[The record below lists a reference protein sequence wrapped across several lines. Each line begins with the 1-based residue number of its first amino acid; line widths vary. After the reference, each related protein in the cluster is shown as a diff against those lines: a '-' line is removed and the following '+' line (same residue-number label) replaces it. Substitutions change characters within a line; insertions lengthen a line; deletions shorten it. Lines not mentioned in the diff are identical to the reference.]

1 MVDVGVGKVPLGPA
15 KSPSR
20 RDGGTGLNGPSFN
33 MMDRLTVPFQ
43 PLNAP
48 LSCALLKRR
57 SWTAP
62 GSVLTRRLDRVLVV
76 LGRCSHIM
84 PEAVRGIEMLVI

>member
-15 KSPSR
+15 KFPSR
-20 RDGGTGLNGPSFN
+20 RGGGIGPTDPPFN

-48 LSCALLKRR
+48 LSYALLGRR
-57 SWTAP
+57 S
-62 GSVLTRRLDRVLVV
+62 
-76 LGRCSHIM
+76 
-84 PEAVRGIEMLVI
+84 